1 MTRALLIDKHVIE
14 RILDTVDRARA
25 NPLSQE
31 ELARAAFPKQDRLYI
46 SLEDRSPEHERPQS
60 ATLDIPMG
68 YRLAVSFEEQPAGLV
83 AHFSISVDA
92 PNSLPHQTAVRAL
105 LDIAGYDMDF
115 VIKQW
120 IEEFLLDG
128 QPGGLAINLCFLVG
142 QTQQVGTA

>member
-25 NPLSQE
+25 KPLSPEVLKQ
-31 ELARAAFPKQDRLYI
+31 AAFPDQGRLYI

-60 ATLDIPMG
+60 ATVEIPMG

-92 PNSLPHQTAVRAL
+92 PNSLPHQSAVRAL

-115 VIKQW
+115 VISNW

-128 QPGGLAINLCFLVG
+128 KPGGLAINLCFLVG
-142 QTQQVGTA
+142 QTQQMGTA